1 MLCYHLLSLKYFQT
15 WMNVFVLLNTKED
28 IQRKITEQFWG
39 TIDYCSI
46 YFPTMEVNG
55 APKQPGYKLSSKISS
70 FVFSRTNKFIQV
82 WNYLRVRKWWQN
94 FLFWVNYPF
103 KIVFLNTK
111 HMRWFSRVLCYIN
124 CRCSVCLPWC
134 RWHQT
139 LLWWGS
145 GALLRIS
152 GVFHICLGA
161 HGPHRNP
168 ILPLW
173 LGGLWQVCAVCG
185 LQPGLVYSILRS
197 VEEMQLYVSVRVGN
211 SEPEKSV
218 WRTESWIPRSSRI

>member
-1 MLCYHLLSLKYFQT
+1 MLSFTLPQ
-15 WMNVFVLLNTKED
+15 VFPNLYECL
-28 IQRKITEQFWG
+28 
-39 TIDYCSI
+39 CSAE
-46 YFPTMEVNG
+46 YKGRYSEECGKQSSSG
-55 APKQPGYKLSSKISS
+55 APLTIVVFIFLLWKSMVPQNSLLTNFLQNIFLCVQQNKYIHIGLELIS
-70 FVFSRTNKFIQV
+70 
-82 WNYLRVRKWWQN
+82 KWWHN
-94 FLFWVNYPF
+94 FHFGVNYPF

-111 HMRWFSRVLCYIN
+111 HMHWNCCVLCYIN
-124 CRCSVCLPWC
+124 YRCSVCLPWC

-161 HGPHRNP
+161 HGPHRYP

-185 LQPGLVYSILRS
+185 LQPGLVYSILGS